1 MASSRNG
8 QRGGR
13 EARDRLRLYQ
23 ARQSVHAHRAKRRM
37 LDNIFSLA
45 GVLIVVTLATI
56 TQVVYFSAGP
66 GRPAA
71 TASPSPSASA
81 SAPATVTGQNQGP
94 VPPKTLAAGRS
105 WTGTLTLNTVSLGIT
120 LDGAAA
126 PQATSAFIFLAQS
139 GFYTG
144 KTCHRLVNSGAY
156 LIQCGSPTGNGTG
169 NAGFSFG
176 PIENAPANGIYPA
189 GTIAMARL
197 ADPYSQGSQFFITYQ
212 DTKLDTSTGG
222 YTVFGRVTAGLPA
235 LISAIVSHGV
245 AAGGSS
251 ANDGPPAVPTT
262 ITGLT
267 VK

>member
-1 MASSRNG
+1 MASSRNR
-8 QRGGR
+8 QRGTR
-13 EARDRLRLYQ
+13 EAQDRLRLYN
-23 ARQSVHAHRAKRRM
+23 ARQSVHAHRAKRRK
-37 LDNIFSLA
+37 LDNVLSAA
-45 GVLIVVTLATI
+45 GALIVVTLATI
-56 TQVVYFSAGP
+56 TQVVYFTAGP

-71 TASPSPSASA
+71 TASPTPSASS
-81 SAPATVTGQNQGP
+81 SAPVTGQNQGP
-94 VPPKTLAAGRS
+94 VPPKTLAAGRT
-105 WTGTLTLNTVSLGIT
+105 WTGTLVLNKVSLGIS

-126 PQATSAFIFLAQS
+126 PQAVSAFISLTQS
-139 GFYTG
+139 GFYVG

-176 PIENAPANGIYPA
+176 PIENAPANGMYPA
-189 GTIAMARL
+189 GTIAMARS

-222 YTVFGRVTAGLPA
+222 YTVFGHVTSGLPA
-235 LISAIVSHGV
+235 LITAIVSGGV

-251 ANDGPPAVPTT
+251 PNDGPPAIPTT
-262 ITGLT
+262 ITSVT

>member
-1 MASSRNG
+1 
-8 QRGGR
+8 
-13 EARDRLRLYQ
+13 
-23 ARQSVHAHRAKRRM
+23 M
-37 LDNIFSLA
+37 LDNIFSA
-45 GVLIVVTLATI
+45 VGVVIVLTLATI

-66 GRPAA
+66 GRPTAS
-71 TASPSPSASA
+71 ASPSASPSA
-81 SAPATVTGQNQGP
+81 SAPATITGQNQGP

-105 WTGTLTLNTVSLGIT
+105 WTGSLTLNAVKLGIT

-126 PQATSAFIFLAQS
+126 PQATSAFIFLARS

-144 KTCHRLVNSGAY
+144 KACHRLVDKGAY

-212 DTKLDTSTGG
+212 DTTLDTSTGG
-222 YTVFGRVTAGLPA
+222 YTVFGHVTAGLPA
-235 LISAIVSHGV
+235 LISAIASHGV
-245 AAGGSS
+245 APGG
-251 ANDGPPAVPTT
+251 ATPNDGPPAVPTT
-262 ITGLT
+262 ITAVT
-267 VK
+267 VQ